1 MVFTNSNKELVQPS
15 MSYEISANIIVSLDR
30 NQFAELLTKNPGKV
44 VIKFGAEWCGPC
56 KQIEPLVIQY
66 MNNLPETVQGAIIDI
81 DESFDLYA
89 FLKSKRMVNGIPVIL
104 CYNSGNTS
112 FVPDDYIS
120 GADPKAIHSFFERV
134 LS

>member
-104 CYNSGNTS
+104 CYNYGNTS